1 MPLNLEQTRKLLQS
15 FDFKALFV
23 EELGWDRYATTLDV
37 SIDGQN
43 YTLSA
48 IAEKRGMVV
57 FVCEPFLDKWERIL
71 IDYLGYPIVPVN
83 LHGYP

>member
-57 FVCEPFLDKWERIL
+57 FVCGPFVDGGIPDYQTRRK
-71 IDYLGYPIVPVN
+71 IDRHKGGRP
-83 LHGYP
+83 